1 MADCEKCK
9 TGYANASGFCDNCQ
23 KGVDK
28 SLLFGS
34 GLPSNQ
40 TFTIKEYIDQL
51 TSNHSEIHSI
61 MHADDVLLEYEY
73 HESYQHF
80 ELPLRKDG
88 QHESEYEKLEEWF
101 DDRFFILLRDRIS
114 SVSNIRFTDDQFSK
128 IKDDFFL
135 FKMSIRNLITDSFG
149 NSLYH
154 GIADIHL
161 TDLAIKKVL
170 MILDV
175 QTKVAD
181 DAATFLE
188 EGSALYFLEL
198 FSRLRDFQ
206 VIDRLQN
213 FFIGLQHIEFARFV
227 FKPMLM
233 LKPWDHQKKAF
244 DNWLFRE
251 RKGIIVMATATGKTL
266 VGLLA
271 IMHCND
277 TLKKG
282 KVLIIAHSKAILN
295 QWRKEIIDKLGL
307 HISDKE
313 DYRTSV
319 KCGFLDI
326 IFQTFQTVY
335 KDPNKYRADLMI
347 ADEVHH
353 GAGVK
358 FRKALTVPCTFKMGL
373 SATIDGKEKYD
384 VLKEYLGKKV
394 YEYSLDQA
402 RDDDIIPEF
411 KWILHTTYLTQ
422 KEETEF
428 RLISKQIRTLF
439 NSIRNDRNTILKID
453 PQAKDIEINSL
464 YDIIK
469 LFTKARY
476 KDIKLPKRWRN
487 LQQLLFQRRWIIHRS
502 FPKQQEAVDLAAEYA
517 EHKKVILFCMD
528 IETCEAIGNQLRDRG
543 KPVYM
548 THSQQ
553 KEELTE
559 ANLDSF
565 KDASHGVLIGARM
578 LDEGINIADAEIGI
592 NVSSSKTRLQLV
604 QRMGRVLR
612 KLEGKKPIFHHFIAV
627 PEKESYISEED
638 NIKFIDDLN
647 WVQDTA
653 LRMGVTTEMSEGIQT
668 LKNLKLNVEKDII
681 DRYNRNQELKI
692 PKYGVFNVDNVL
704 GLYSKEAR
712 KKMINLLNEHSCK
725 SIISD
730 SEWTTLTQQAHKS
743 LSEPLNIPGYW
754 WLLVACERDP
764 KKLRELFKKYQE
776 E

>member
-34 GLPSNQ
+34 GLPGNQ
-40 TFTIKEYIDQL
+40 TFTFEEYIDTL
-51 TSNHSEIHSI
+51 KSNHSDILSI
-61 MHADDVLLEYEY
+61 MHADDTLLEYEY

-88 QHESEYEKLEEWF
+88 QHETEYEKLEEWF
-101 DDRFFILLRDRIS
+101 DDRFFKLLRDRIS
-114 SVSNIRFTDDQFSK
+114 SESNIRFADDQFSK

-135 FKMSIRNLITDSFG
+135 FRMSIRNLITDSSG

-154 GIADIHL
+154 GVADIHL
-161 TDLAIKKVL
+161 TDLAIKKALVS
-170 MILDV
+170 LDV
-175 QTKVAD
+175 PTKVAD
-181 DAATFLE
+181 DVAGFLE

-198 FSRLRDFQ
+198 YSLLRNVQ
-206 VIDRLQN
+206 LIDKLQK
-213 FFIGLQHIEFARFV
+213 FFIGLQHIEFAKFV

-233 LKPWDHQKKAF
+233 LKPWNHQKKAF
-244 DNWLFRE
+244 DKWLIRGS
-251 RKGIIVMATATGKTL
+251 KGIIVMATATGKTL
-266 VGLLA
+266 VGIMA
-271 IMHCND
+271 IFHCNNL
-277 TLKKG
+277 LKKG

-295 QWRKEIIDKLGL
+295 QWRKEVIDKLGL

-319 KCGFLDI
+319 KCGFLDVF
-326 IFQTFQTVY
+326 FQTFQTVY

-347 ADEVHH
+347 VDEVHH
-353 GAGVK
+353 GGGVQ
-358 FRKALTVPCTFKMGL
+358 FRKALTVPCKFKMGL
-373 SATIDGKEKYD
+373 SATIEGKEKYD
-384 VLKEYLGKKV
+384 VLQKYLGKKV
-394 YEYSLDQA
+394 CEYSLEQA
-402 RDDDIIPEF
+402 RKDDIIPEF

-422 KEETEF
+422 KEEAEF
-428 RLISKQIRTLF
+428 RLISKQIRTIF
-439 NSIRNDRNTILKID
+439 NSIRNDRNTIMRID
-453 PQAKDIEINSL
+453 PHAQDIEINSL

-476 KDIKLPKRWRN
+476 RDIKLPKRWRN

-528 IETCEAIGNQLRDRG
+528 IETCESIGSQLRDRG

-553 KEELTE
+553 NEDIMME
-559 ANLDSF
+559 NLDSF
-565 KDASHGVLIGARM
+565 KDASCGVLIGARM
-578 LDEGINIADAEIGI
+578 LDEGIDIADAEIGI

-612 KLEGKKPIFHHFIAV
+612 KMEGKKPIFHHFIAV

-668 LKNLKLNVEKDII
+668 LRNLKFEVEKDII
-681 DRYNRNQELKI
+681 DRYNQKQELKI

-704 GLYSKEAR
+704 GVYSKEAR
-712 KKMINLLNEHSCK
+712 AEMIKLLDEHSGK
-725 SIISD
+725 GPISD
-730 SEWTTLTQQAHKS
+730 SEWTTLTQQAHNN
-743 LSEPLNIPGYW
+743 LGEPLNIPGYW
-754 WLLVACERDP
+754 WLLIVCERDP
-764 KKLRELFKKYQE
+764 KKLRELFIKYE
-776 E
+776 EE